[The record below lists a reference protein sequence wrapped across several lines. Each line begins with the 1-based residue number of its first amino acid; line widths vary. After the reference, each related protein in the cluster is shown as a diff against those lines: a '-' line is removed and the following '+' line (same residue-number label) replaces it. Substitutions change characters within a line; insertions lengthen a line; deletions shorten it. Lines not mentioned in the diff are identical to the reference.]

1 MEGGLLMNLLSPAE
15 VVDSYAETGKKK
27 AEMPVFRLLL
37 LGILAGALIAL
48 GSAVSNTAVHSI
60 ANMSLAKLISG
71 LVFPFGLAMIVVLGA
86 ELFTG
91 NSLIVISVCEKKIIM
106 QQMLRNWLVV
116 YLANLLG
123 ALLVAA
129 GCAFFGQLSLSE
141 GQLAVYTVKVAAAKT
156 SIPFSNGV
164 VLGFFCN
171 CLVVIGVLMSV
182 SAKDTAGKIMGAYLP
197 VAYFVICGFEHC
209 VANMYYIPAGIF
221 AARIPQYAQV
231 ITEAGIDTASLT
243 WGNFFM
249 TNLLPVTI
257 GNILGGVAVGVLF
270 WAGQKK
276 RG

>member
-1 MEGGLLMNLLSPAE
+1 MFSPAE
-15 VVDSYAETGKKK
+15 IVKNYVETGKKK
-27 AEMPVFRLLL
+27 AEMPVIRMLL
-37 LGILAGALIAL
+37 LGILAGALIAF

-60 ANMSLAKLISG
+60 ENGSLAKLVSG

-91 NSLIVISVCEKKIIM
+91 NSLIVISVCEKRITVL
-106 QQMLRNWLVV
+106 QMFRSWLVV

-123 ALLVAA
+123 AVLVAA
-129 GCAFFGQLSLSE
+129 GCAFFGQLSLSG

-156 SIPFSNGV
+156 SLPFSNGV

-171 CLVVIGVLMSV
+171 FLVVIGVLMSL

-221 AARIPQYAQV
+221 AAGIPRYAGLAA
-231 ITEAGIDTASLT
+231 EAGIDRSSLT

-249 TNLLPVTI
+249 ANLLPVTI
-257 GNILGGVAVGVLF
+257 GNILGGVAAGVLF
-270 WAGQKK
+270 WAGQKE

>member
-1 MEGGLLMNLLSPAE
+1 MNLFSPAE
-15 VVDSYAETGKKK
+15 IVDNYAETGKKK
-27 AEMPVFRLLL
+27 AEMPVFRLIL

-60 ANMSLAKLISG
+60 VNVSIAKLVSG

-91 NSLIVISVCEKKIIM
+91 NSLIVISVCEKKITLA
-106 QQMLRNWLVV
+106 QMLRNWFVV

-123 ALLVAA
+123 AIFVAA

-156 SIPFSNGV
+156 SLPFANGV

-182 SAKDTAGKIMGAYLP
+182 SAKDAAGKIMGAYLP

-209 VANMYYIPAGIF
+209 VANMYYIPADIF
-221 AARIPQYAQV
+221 AAGIPQYAQLIV
-231 ITEAGIDTASLT
+231 EAGIDTASLT

-257 GNILGGVAVGVLF
+257 GNILGGAAVGILF